1 MGFVSG
7 AAGDPKSVPS
17 QLAQA
22 LPRAA
27 DYFMSYVLVKALSGA
42 ASALLQPVAL
52 FGQIVSRLQDV
63 TPRQKWRRQAE
74 LSRIEWARIFPPLTN
89 IAVIGIA
96 FSVIA
101 PLVLVVVSFAFAL
114 YWFVH
119 RYNVLYVYQ
128 YDHESS
134 GRFFVAAFNQLFTGL
149 YVMQLCLIGHFFMAT
164 GADGRAACVPQG
176 ITMTAVLGLTVA
188 YQLFV
193 NRSFQSLIDYLP
205 VFEHEEASDDGSP
218 RRNSRGTTD
227 NDACGYKSQPSSD
240 VKQARRSFLLE
251 SQCHGAARRASG
263 RFGSTAAT
271 DDLSKG
277 RGRLSVSKV
286 EESISDT
293 MRSYGCNREP
303 IVWIPRDPLG
313 FSTGEIQDAT
323 MNVSHINVSDEGAW
337 IDEKG
342 EVSIESC
349 PPDREARLHMS
360 FALVGRR
367 RGGNGPEDSRG

>member
-1 MGFVSG
+1 MGFFSS

-27 DYFMSYVLVKALSGA
+27 NYFMSYVLVKALSGA

-52 FGQIVSRLQDV
+52 FGQMISRLQDV

-101 PLVLVVVSFAFAL
+101 PLVLIFVSFAFAL

-164 GADGRAACVPQG
+164 GADGRAACVPHG

-193 NRSFQSLIDYLP
+193 NRSFHSLISYLP
-205 VFEHEEASDDGSP
+205 VFEHEQ
-218 RRNSRGTTD
+218 D
-227 NDACGYKSQPSSD
+227 NDG
-240 VKQARRSFLLE
+240 
-251 SQCHGAARRASG
+251 
-263 RFGSTAAT
+263 GST
-271 DDLSKG
+271 
-277 RGRLSVSKV
+277 RGGPSTTRV

-293 MRSYGCNREP
+293 MQSCGCNREP

-313 FSTGEIQDAT
+313 FSKDEIRDAT
-323 MNVSHINVSDEGAW
+323 GKVSHTNVSDEGAW
-337 IDEKG
+337 LDEKG
-342 EVSIESC
+342 GVSIESC
-349 PPDREARLHMS
+349 PPDQETRLES
-360 FALVGRR
+360 LFALIGRR
-367 RGGNGPEDSRG
+367 REANGLYDSDR

>member
-1 MGFVSG
+1 MGFLAN

-27 DYFMSYVLVKALSGA
+27 NYFMSYVLVKALSGT

-52 FGQIVSRLQDV
+52 LGQIVSRFQDV

-101 PLVLVVVSFAFAL
+101 PLVLVFVSFAFAL

-128 YDHESS
+128 YEHEST

-164 GADGRAACVPQG
+164 GADGRAACVPHG
-176 ITMTAVLGLTVA
+176 TTMTAVLALTVA
-188 YQLFV
+188 YHMFV
-193 NRSFQSLIDYLP
+193 NCSFQSLINFLP
-205 VFEHEEASDDGSP
+205 VIEHDQANDDGSFQ
-218 RRNSRGTTD
+218 RNDRGTNYT
-227 NDACGYKSQPSSD
+227 DACRD
-240 VKQARRSFLLE
+240 E
-251 SQCHGAARRASG
+251 SQTSFDVEQAISSSALAPQCHSGVRRASSQYRSAAAIDHRSSDG
-263 RFGSTAAT
+263 GIPPTA
-271 DDLSKG
+271 
-277 RGRLSVSKV
+277 RV
-286 EESISDT
+286 EESINDT
-293 MRSYGCNREP
+293 MRSCGYNREP
-303 IVWIPRDPLG
+303 IVWIPRDPLN
-313 FSTGEIQDAT
+313 FSTDEVQDAT
-323 MNVSHINVSDEGAW
+323 NKASHTRVSDEGAW
-337 IDEKG
+337 LDEKC

-349 PPDREARLHMS
+349 PPDQEARFQSS
-360 FALVGRR
+360 FASAGSCWG
-367 RGGNGPEDSRG
+367 RGGPDHSHR